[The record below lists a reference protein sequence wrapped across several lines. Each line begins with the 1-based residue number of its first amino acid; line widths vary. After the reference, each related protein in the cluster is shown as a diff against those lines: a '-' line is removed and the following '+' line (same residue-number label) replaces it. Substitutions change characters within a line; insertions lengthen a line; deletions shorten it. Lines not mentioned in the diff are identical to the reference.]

1 MSTADTGTDTADFG
15 AAAGTGVKEEIDK
28 TQIDTE
34 RSPLPVHGPVQSAPR
49 AGAKAGGAGAGAI
62 APGARIGLPLAVA
75 GVIIGLWYLISE
87 VLLNSYQQ
95 FMLPPPHR
103 VVEVG
108 FLTWS
113 NFVPLVQALGI
124 TAQVTFT
131 GLAISIAAGVAAA
144 VAMSQA
150 KWVENAL
157 YPWAVVLQ
165 TVPIL
170 ALTPFLSF
178 FFGFA
183 LTPRVI
189 VTVIIAFFPI
199 VSNTLFGLQSADAG
213 MHDLFALHKAGR
225 WTKLRKLQFPAALPA
240 IFTGLRTSAGLAVI
254 GAIVGELFFKQ
265 GQAGLGTNMTVDI
278 SLTEGEQL
286 WASVL
291 TASGL
296 GIAVFVFFGWLSRRV
311 VGRWYQPRHR

>member
-1 MSTADTGTDTADFG
+1 MSTAGTDTSRV
-15 AAAGTGVKEEIDK
+15 AGEIDP
-28 TQIDTE
+28 E
-34 RSPLPVHGPVQSAPR
+34 RLPVPPTGRAPR
-49 AGAKAGGAGAGAI
+49 LRPGGAGQAAATIGT
-62 APGARIGLPLAVA
+62 RIGLPLAVA
-75 GVIIGLWYLISE
+75 GVIIGVWYAVSD
-87 VLLNSYQQ
+87 VVLNSYQR

-103 VVEVG
+103 VIEVG
-108 FLTWS
+108 FFTWS

-131 GLAISIAAGVAAA
+131 GLAISIVAGVGTAI
-144 VAMSQA
+144 AMSQA

-157 YPWAVVLQ
+157 YPWMVVLQ

-189 VTVIIAFFPI
+189 VAVIIAFFPI

-225 WTKLRKLQFPAALPA
+225 WTRLWKLQFPAALPA
-240 IFTGLRTSAGLAVI
+240 MFAGLRVSAGLAVI
-254 GAIVGELFFKQ
+254 GAIVGEFFFKQ
-265 GQAGLGTNMTVDI
+265 GQAGLGTNMSVYT
-278 SLTEGEQL
+278 SLTQGEQL

-311 VGRWYQPRHR
+311 VGRWYQPRRR

>member
-1 MSTADTGTDTADFG
+1 MSAADTGTGIEATGVLEGEEERVVAT
-15 AAAGTGVKEEIDK
+15 AAGPV
-28 TQIDTE
+28 
-34 RSPLPVHGPVQSAPR
+34 LPARP
-49 AGAKAGGAGAGAI
+49 GGAGGTAARLGT
-62 APGARIGLPLAVA
+62 RIGLPVAVA

-87 VLLNSYQQ
+87 VVLNQYQR

-103 VVEVG
+103 VLEVG

-113 NFVPLVQALGI
+113 NFSPLMSALGT
-124 TAQVTFT
+124 TAEVTFS
-131 GLAISIAAGVAAA
+131 GLAISIVLGVGTAL
-144 VAMSQA
+144 VMSQA

-178 FFGFA
+178 FFGFS
-183 LTPRVI
+183 LTSRII
-189 VTVIIAFFPI
+189 VAVIIAFFPI
-199 VSNTLFGLQSADAG
+199 VSNTLFGLQSADTG
-213 MHDLFALHKAGR
+213 MHDLFTLHKVGR
-225 WTKLRKLQFPAALPA
+225 WTRLWKLQLPAALPA
-240 IFTGLRTSAGLAVI
+240 MFAGFRVSAGLAVI
-254 GAIVGELFFKQ
+254 GAIVGEFFFKQ
-265 GQAGLGTNMTVDI
+265 GQPGLGTNMSVYT

-311 VGRWYQPRHR
+311 VGRWYQPERR

>member
-1 MSTADTGTDTADFG
+1 MSTADTGTSAGVTEELNPERAVAPVAAPAAPPRRPGPAATALKY
-15 AAAGTGVKEEIDK
+15 ATK
-28 TQIDTE
+28 
-34 RSPLPVHGPVQSAPR
+34 
-49 AGAKAGGAGAGAI
+49 
-62 APGARIGLPLAVA
+62 IGLPLAVA
-75 GVIIGLWYLISE
+75 GVIIGVWYFISE
-87 VLLNSYQQ
+87 VVLNSYQV

-103 VVEVG
+103 VLEVG
-108 FLTWS
+108 FFTWS
-113 NFVPLVQALGI
+113 NFVPLMDALGV

-131 GLAISIAAGVAAA
+131 GLAISIVLGTGTAI
-144 VAMSQA
+144 AMSQA

-157 YPWAVVLQ
+157 YPWMVVLQ

-199 VSNTLFGLQSADAG
+199 VSNTLFGLQSVDAG
-213 MHDLFALHKAGR
+213 MHDLFALHQAGR
-225 WTKLRKLQFPAALPA
+225 WTRLWKLQFPAALPA

-254 GAIVGELFFKQ
+254 GAIVGEFFFKQ
-265 GQAGLGTNMTVDI
+265 GQAGLGTNMSVYT

-291 TASGL
+291 TASAL
-296 GIAVFVFFGWLSRRV
+296 GIAVFVSFGWLSRRV
-311 VGRWYQPRHR
+311 VGRWYQPKRH

>member
-1 MSTADTGTDTADFG
+1 MSIPHSGMG
-15 AAAGTGVKEEIDK
+15 
-28 TQIDTE
+28 
-34 RSPLPVHGPVQSAPR
+34 
-49 AGAKAGGAGAGAI
+49 AGGGGAVGIAQQADPERLLVPLLGRAAPSGRSGAV
-62 APGARIGLPLAVA
+62 ATVLRLGTRIGLPLAVA
-75 GVIIGLWYLISE
+75 GVIVGIWYAVSD
-87 VLLNSYQQ
+87 VVLNSYQR

-103 VVEVG
+103 VIEVG
-108 FLTWS
+108 FFTWS

-131 GLAISIAAGVAAA
+131 GLAISIVAGVGTAI
-144 VAMSQA
+144 AMSQA

-157 YPWAVVLQ
+157 YPWMVVLQ

-189 VTVIIAFFPI
+189 VAVIIAFFPI

-225 WTKLRKLQFPAALPA
+225 WTRLWKLQFPAALPA
-240 IFTGLRTSAGLAVI
+240 MFAGLRVSAGLAVI
-254 GAIVGELFFKQ
+254 GAIVGEFFFKQ
-265 GQAGLGTNMTVDI
+265 GQAGLGTNMSVYT
-278 SLTEGEQL
+278 SLTQGEQL

-311 VGRWYQPRHR
+311 VGRWYQPQRR

>member
-1 MSTADTGTDTADFG
+1 MSTAET
-15 AAAGTGVKEEIDK
+15 AAGTEVVAALDEE
-28 TQIDTE
+28 E
-34 RSPLPVHGPVQSAPR
+34 RVVVTAETPAGLSGRGSARDR
-49 AGAKAGGAGAGAI
+49 AARLGT
-62 APGARIGLPLAVA
+62 RIGLPLVVA
-75 GVIIGLWYLISE
+75 GVIIGVWYVISDL
-87 VLLNSYQQ
+87 VLNSYQR

-103 VVEVG
+103 VLEVG
-108 FLTWS
+108 FFTWS
-113 NFVPLVQALGI
+113 NFVPLVQALGT

-131 GLAISIAAGVAAA
+131 GLAISIVAGVSTAI
-144 VAMSQA
+144 AMSQA

-157 YPWAVVLQ
+157 YPWMVVLQ

-189 VTVIIAFFPI
+189 VAVIIAFFPI
-199 VSNTLFGLQSADAG
+199 VSNTLFGLQSADAS

-225 WTKLRKLQFPAALPA
+225 WTRLWKLQFPAALPA
-240 IFTGLRTSAGLAVI
+240 IFAGLRVSAGLAVI
-254 GAIVGELFFKQ
+254 GAIVGEFFFKQ
-265 GQAGLGTNMTVDI
+265 GQAGLGTNMSVYT

-296 GIAVFVFFGWLSRRV
+296 GIAVFVFFGWLSRRA
-311 VGRWYQPRHR
+311 VGRWYQPRRR

>member
-1 MSTADTGTDTADFG
+1 MSTAETGTERG
-15 AAAGTGVKEEIDK
+15 AQLSDDDEIDTK
-28 TQIDTE
+28 
-34 RSPLPVHGPVQSAPR
+34 RLPVPVSDRAAPARRGR
-49 AGAKAGGAGAGAI
+49 AGAGSVRAGALALGI
-62 APGARIGLPLAVA
+62 KFGLPTAVA
-75 GVIIGLWYLISE
+75 GVIIGIWYVISE
-87 VLLNSYQQ
+87 VVLNSYQR

-103 VVEVG
+103 VLEVG
-108 FLTWS
+108 FFTWS
-113 NFVPLVQALGI
+113 NFVPLMDSLAF
-124 TAQVTFT
+124 TARVTFT
-131 GLAISIAAGVAAA
+131 GLAIAIVLGVAAA
-144 VAMSQA
+144 IAMSQA

-157 YPWAVVLQ
+157 FPWAVVLQ

-183 LTPRVI
+183 LTPRII

-225 WTKLRKLQFPAALPA
+225 LTRLWKLQFPAALPS

-265 GQAGLGTNMTVDI
+265 GQAGLGTNMTVFA
-278 SLTEGEQL
+278 SLAEGEQL

-291 TASGL
+291 TASAL
-296 GIAVFVFFGWLSRRV
+296 GIAVFVLFGWLSQRV
-311 VGRWYQPRHR
+311 VGRWYQPKRR

>member
-1 MSTADTGTDTADFG
+1 MSTADTGTEAGVTDQISPERVVAPVASPAAPGGRGGAGTA
-15 AAAGTGVKEEIDK
+15 ARAAGT
-28 TQIDTE
+28 
-34 RSPLPVHGPVQSAPR
+34 RY
-49 AGAKAGGAGAGAI
+49 
-62 APGARIGLPLAVA
+62 GLPLLVA
-75 GVIIGLWYLISE
+75 GVIIGIWYVISE
-87 VLLNSYQQ
+87 VVLNSYQR

-103 VVEVG
+103 VLEVG
-108 FLTWS
+108 FFTWS
-113 NFVPLVQALGI
+113 NFVPLMDALGV
-124 TAQVTFT
+124 TARVTFT
-131 GLAISIAAGVAAA
+131 GFAIAIVLGVGAA

-199 VSNTLFGLQSADAG
+199 VSNSLFGLQSAEAG
-213 MHDLFALHKAGR
+213 MRDLFALHKAGR
-225 WTKLRKLQFPAALPA
+225 WTRLWKLQFPAALPA

-265 GQAGLGTNMTVDI
+265 GQAGLGTNMTVYT

-291 TASGL
+291 TASAL
-296 GIAVFVFFGWLSRRV
+296 GIAVFVFFGWLSQRV
-311 VGRWYQPRHR
+311 VGRWYQPKGR

>member
-1 MSTADTGTDTADFG
+1 MSTADVETTHEERIAVSAGAPVAPSRPG
-15 AAAGTGVKEEIDK
+15 GARAAA
-28 TQIDTE
+28 
-34 RSPLPVHGPVQSAPR
+34 
-49 AGAKAGGAGAGAI
+49 
-62 APGARIGLPLAVA
+62 ARIGTRLGLPVAVA
-75 GVIIGLWYLISE
+75 GVIIGLWYFVSE
-87 VLLNSYQQ
+87 VVLNSYQR

-103 VVEVG
+103 VLEVG

-113 NFVPLVQALGI
+113 NFTALVSALGI
-124 TAQVTFT
+124 TAEVTFS
-131 GLAISIAAGVAAA
+131 GLAISIVLGVGTALL
-144 VAMSQA
+144 MSQA

-183 LTPRVI
+183 LTSRVI
-189 VTVIIAFFPI
+189 VAVIIAFFPI
-199 VSNTLFGLQSADAG
+199 VSNTLFGLQSADHG
-213 MHDLFALHKAGR
+213 MHDLFVLHKASR
-225 WTKLRKLQFPAALPA
+225 WTRLWKLQFPAALPA
-240 IFTGLRTSAGLAVI
+240 MFAGFRVSAGLAVI
-254 GAIVGELFFKQ
+254 GAIVGEFFFKQ
-265 GQAGLGTNMTVDI
+265 GEPGLGTNMSVYT

-291 TASGL
+291 TASAL

-311 VGRWYQPRHR
+311 VGRWYHPERR

>member
-1 MSTADTGTDTADFG
+1 MSTAGTEAGPTEAG
-15 AAAGTGVKEEIDK
+15 PTEAGTV
-28 TQIDTE
+28 TQQTDPE
-34 RSPLPVHGPVQSAPR
+34 RTPAPVAGRVAPSAR
-49 AGAKAGGAGAGAI
+49 GGAGAAALRLGT
-62 APGARIGLPLAVA
+62 RIGLPLAVA
-75 GVIIGLWYLISE
+75 GVIVGVWYVISD
-87 VLLNSYQQ
+87 VVLNSYQR

-103 VVEVG
+103 VLEVG
-108 FLTWS
+108 FFTWS
-113 NFVPLVQALGI
+113 NFVPLVQALGT

-131 GLAISIAAGVAAA
+131 GLAISIALGVSTAI
-144 VAMSQA
+144 AMSQA

-157 YPWAVVLQ
+157 YPWMVVLQ

-189 VTVIIAFFPI
+189 VAVIIAFFPI
-199 VSNTLFGLQSADAG
+199 VSNTLFGLQSADVS
-213 MHDLFALHKAGR
+213 MHDLFTLHKAGR
-225 WTKLRKLQFPAALPA
+225 WTRLWKLQFPAALPA
-240 IFTGLRTSAGLAVI
+240 MFAGLRVSAGLAVI
-254 GAIVGELFFKQ
+254 GAIVGEFFFKQ
-265 GQAGLGTNMTVDI
+265 GQAGLGTNMSVYT

-296 GIAVFVFFGWLSRRV
+296 GIAVFVFFGWLSRRA
-311 VGRWYQPRHR
+311 VGRWYQPKRR